1 MRCLRPFAVS
11 ATIILGLSLSGCAT
25 PKAEL
30 TSVWKD
36 QAYQGGYFKK
46 VLVISAARKEAIRN
60 FSEDE
65 FVRQLK
71 GRGTDAI
78 ASYTMIP
85 FEKMMDKAVVAEK
98 IKGLGI
104 GGIFVT
110 RVLYTLTAAAPLP
123 KQPIWHEFYSDS
135 LGYEQGVSGPRIS
148 AGKTV
153 ARIEMNLYE
162 TRSEKPVWSASSD
175 VPVKDEPK
183 EEIAAFITVVLQRLS
198 QEKLIR

>member
-1 MRCLRPFAVS
+1 MRCLRLFAVS
-11 ATIILGLSLSGCAT
+11 ATTILGLSLSGCAT

-71 GRGTDAI
+71 GHGTDAI

-104 GGIFVT
+104 EGILVT
-110 RVLYTLTAAAPLP
+110 RVLYMLTAAPPLP
-123 KQPIWHEFYSDS
+123 KQPNWHEFYSDS

-162 TRSEKPVWSASSD
+162 TRTEKPVWTASSD